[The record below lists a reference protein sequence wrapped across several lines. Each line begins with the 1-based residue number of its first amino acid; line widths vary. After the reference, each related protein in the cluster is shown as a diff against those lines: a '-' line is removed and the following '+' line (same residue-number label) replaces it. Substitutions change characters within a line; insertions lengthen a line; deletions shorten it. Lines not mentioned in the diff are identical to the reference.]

1 MRFDLD
7 HAIAVLERTPDVLDQ
22 WLRGLPLEW
31 TTADEGPD
39 TWNPFDIVGHLVDG
53 EETDWIPRT
62 QIILSDADERAFA
75 PFDRLR
81 HRTRNRGKRLDA
93 LLEEFVALRR
103 RNLET
108 LRGLRITESD
118 LARTGVH
125 PEFGAVTLEQHLAT
139 WVAHDLGHVAQ
150 IARVMAK
157 QYSGAVGPWSAYL
170 PVLHHGPHGS

>member
-1 MRFDLD
+1 MRFDLH
-7 HAIAVLERTPDVLDQ
+7 HAIAVLERTPGVLDR
-22 WLRGLPLEW
+22 WLRGLPDAW
-31 TTADEGPD
+31 TTANEGPD
-39 TWNPFDIVGHLVDG
+39 MWNAFDIVGHLVDG
-53 EETDWIPRT
+53 EETDWIPRM
-62 QIILSDADERAFA
+62 QIILSDADVRAFA

-81 HRTRNRGKRLDA
+81 HRARNRGKRLDA
-93 LLEEFVALRR
+93 LLDEFTALRR
-103 RNLET
+103 QNLET
-108 LRGLRITESD
+108 LRGLRITEAD

-157 QYSGAVGPWSAYL
+157 QYAGLVGPWNVYL